1 MTTEEI
7 TNGIQVTM
15 AEAEPLIQDLLNVN
29 LVPQLHSSPGI
40 GKSALAKKIARK
52 NNLKLIDIRLSQA
65 DPADF
70 NGFPFILHRESQNT
84 KAGYVPMDQFPVEG
98 DPLPVKT
105 WKKEKAVTDGQEG
118 FRMVPDTYYDGW
130 LILFDEFNSAP
141 LAVQAAAYKIIL
153 DKMVGMH
160 HLHKRVRMICA
171 GNLVTDK
178 AIVMRQSTAM
188 QSRIIHLVI
197 QVCND
202 AWRKWADEEKIDH
215 RVKSFISFKPD
226 LLHAFDPNHND
237 LTFPCPRTWQFVSKI
252 ITPMKEVEMV
262 KLPLFTGSVGDG
274 AGREFFSYTQIYK
287 DIPTIPQIIEDP
299 ENVFFGNDP
308 SMQHA
313 LSGLIGFYM
322 DANNVGQLSKFI
334 QRLEIDFQALTFRAV
349 LRREKIE
356 KIRGDKSIRKSA
368 GLVAWLANNAEEIV

>member
-1 MTTEEI
+1 MPTEEVRNQI
-7 TNGIQVTM
+7 EVTM
-15 AEAEPLIQDLLNVN
+15 AEAEPLIQDLLNVD

-40 GKSALAKKIARK
+40 GKSALARKIARK

-98 DPLPVKT
+98 DPLSVKT
-105 WKKEKAVTDGQEG
+105 WKDENNNGVIT
-118 FRMVPDTYYDGW
+118 RVPDTYYDGW

-160 HLHKRVRMICA
+160 NLHKRVRMMCA
-171 GNLVTDK
+171 GNLVTDR

-197 QVCND
+197 RVCND
-202 AWRKWADEEKIDH
+202 AWRKWADEVKIDH
-215 RVKSFISFKPD
+215 RVKSFISFKPN
-226 LLHAFDPNHND
+226 LLHAFDPNHDD
-237 LTFPCPRTWQFVSKI
+237 LTFPCPRTWEFISKI
-252 ITPMKEVEMV
+252 IAPMKEVLMV
-262 KLPLFTGSVGDG
+262 KLPLLTGAVGDG
-274 AGREFFSYTQIYK
+274 AGREFFSYTKIYGE
-287 DIPTIPQIIEDP
+287 IPTLTEIIKDP
-299 ENVFFGNDP
+299 ENCHFGDDP

-313 LSGLIGFYM
+313 LSGLIGFHM
-322 DANNVGQLSKFI
+322 DGKNANQLCKFV

-349 LRREKIE
+349 LRREKAF
-356 KIRGDKSIRKSA
+356 KIRGAMSIRKST
-368 GLVAWLANNAEEIV
+368 GLIKWLANNAEEIV